1 MDAALGS
8 AAARVDE
15 DIATLLR
22 SGDRE
27 RAFAAV
33 LEHYEGKIYRLC
45 CVLLRDHAQAQ
56 DAAQESLVRIW
67 KAIGSYD
74 STAASVSTWVYA
86 IARNRC
92 LTALERRRQL
102 ESLSEDTVAEEVAGI
117 MATEPTDG
125 DERNE
130 QLRELVA
137 LLPERLRRVV
147 TLYYYEDRSIEEVAR
162 MLGCPEGTVKTHL
175 FRARAQ
181 LGEQLRRRGLDDPDL
196 WLERAS

>member
-8 AAARVDE
+8 AARVDE

-33 LEHYEGKIYRLC
+33 LEHYESKIYRLC
-45 CVLLRDHAQAQ
+45 RVLLRDHAQAQ

-67 KAIGSYD
+67 KAIGTYD

-92 LTALERRRQL
+92 FTALERRRQL
-102 ESLSEDTVAEEVAGI
+102 ESLSEQAVADEVDAI
-117 MATEPTDG
+117 ATPELADG
-125 DERNE
+125 DERDAH
-130 QLRELVA
+130 LRELVA

-162 MLGCPEGTVKTHL
+162 MLACPEGTVKTHL

-196 WLERAS
+196 WLKRAS